1 MFVRR
6 LYYDAT
12 GAMLHSYM
20 MAGSITVLP
29 ADEVAA
35 GLGLTDYGCME
46 WTEPDQAIE
55 DSFARSYGRVS
66 VDVSQDPH
74 DLIFD
79 FSEPPD
85 VPSAL
90 DALDALDA
98 RVTDCEG
105 AINTLIGGDTDA
117 V

>member
-6 LYYDAT
+6 LYYDTT

-35 GLGLTDYGCME
+35 GLGLTNYACME
-46 WTEPDQAIE
+46 WLEPDPAIE

-74 DLIFD
+74 ELVFD
-79 FSEPPD
+79 YSEPPPD
-85 VPSAL
+85 APSAL
-90 DALDALDA
+90 DVLDA
-98 RVTDCEG
+98 RVTECEG
-105 AINTLIGGDTDA
+105 AINTLIGGDTGA

>member
-6 LYYDAT
+6 LYYDTT

-35 GLGLTDYGCME
+35 GLGLTNYACME
-46 WTEPDQAIE
+46 WLEPDPAIE

-74 DLIFD
+74 ELVFD
-79 FSEPPD
+79 YSEPPPD
-85 VPSAL
+85 APSAL
-90 DALDALDA
+90 DVLDA
-98 RVTDCEG
+98 RVTECEG
-105 AINTLIGGDTDA
+105 AIDTLIGGDTGA